1 MIPIY
6 TCVACGELF
15 EPTRID
21 ALSCSATCRVR
32 AHRNGSADALRR
44 LAAAYKI
51 PPHLIR
57 EADALNRL
65 VPSAAARVRS
75 GELELKQARP
85 LVRKAYLELLFAE
98 AHDEPF

>member
-1 MIPIY
+1 MSPIY
-6 TCVACGELF
+6 ACVACDALF
-15 EPTRID
+15 EPVRVD

-44 LAAAYKI
+44 LAADFKV

-57 EADALNRL
+57 EAVAVTRL
-65 VPSAAARVRS
+65 VPSAAARVMS

-98 AHDEPF
+98 AAR